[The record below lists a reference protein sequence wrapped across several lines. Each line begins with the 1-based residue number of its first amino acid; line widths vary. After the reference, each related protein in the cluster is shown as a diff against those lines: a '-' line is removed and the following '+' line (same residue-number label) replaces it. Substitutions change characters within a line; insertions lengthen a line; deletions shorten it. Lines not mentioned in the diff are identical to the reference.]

1 MTASDSVLF
10 KKTKKK
16 TGKEKSTD
24 GGRRRLYFSSNFLNV
39 SEIRRQNSA
48 PRSINYPENLQNQSG
63 RVQRPEK
70 KRYLRIKEIS
80 KSTVSTKRFV

>member
-1 MTASDSVLF
+1 VLF

-24 GGRRRLYFSSNFLNV
+24 GGRRRLYFSSNLLNV
-39 SEIRRQNSA
+39 SEIRRQNSS

-63 RVQRPEK
+63 RVQRPKNKRRLRTK
-70 KRYLRIKEIS
+70 KIS
-80 KSTVSTKRFV
+80 KSTVSTKKWLV